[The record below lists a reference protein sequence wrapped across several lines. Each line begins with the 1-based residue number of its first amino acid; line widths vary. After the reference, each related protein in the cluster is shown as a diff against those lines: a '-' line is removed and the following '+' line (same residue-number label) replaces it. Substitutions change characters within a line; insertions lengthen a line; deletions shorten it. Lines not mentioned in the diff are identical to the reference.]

1 MANPLYTLR
10 SYSSGLLG
18 YGWTGYRLVGITPYL
33 GLAGLSALIGMYLS
47 KLDRAF
53 AARRPVTATAANRWQ
68 EKWHKR
74 MEQELLS
81 DLYKQMARIRRF
93 EEEAARLY
101 TEKKIGGFLHLY
113 IGQEAVAVGA
123 LSVLQKNDYVMT
135 AYRCHGHYL
144 ARGGSARAGMA
155 ELLGKET
162 GCAKGRGGSMH
173 FYDVENRFM
182 GGWGIVGAQVPL
194 AAGLAFAEKYKGS
207 DGVAIVFLGDGAINI
222 GSFHEGLALSAL
234 WKIPVIFVIENN
246 QFAMGTPL
254 EKTAPTDDLS
264 IRALAY
270 PMARE
275 TVDGHDIF
283 AVRETIFAAAKRAR
297 EQQLPTLVEAKTY
310 RYRGH
315 SMADPAKYRT
325 SQDVDAW
332 KARDP
337 IKVLGETMESLGMK
351 ALREQIDQDVE
362 DEMQDAVRFAED
374 SPFPAPETA
383 LDYTYV

>member
-1 MANPLYTLR
+1 
-10 SYSSGLLG
+10 
-18 YGWTGYRLVGITPYL
+18 
-33 GLAGLSALIGMYLS
+33 
-47 KLDRAF
+47 
-53 AARRPVTATAANRWQ
+53 
-68 EKWHKR
+68 

-81 DLYKQMARIRRF
+81 DLYRKMARIRRF

-123 LSVLQKNDYVMT
+123 LSVLQDNDYVMT

-155 ELLGKET
+155 ELMGKET

-173 FYDVENRFM
+173 FYDIQRRFM
-182 GGWGIVGAQVPL
+182 GGWGIVGAQVPV
-194 AAGLAFAEKYKGS
+194 AAGLAFAEKYMGS
-207 DGVAIVFLGDGAINI
+207 DGIAIVFLGDGAINI

-234 WKIPVIFVIENN
+234 WKLPTIFVIENN

-254 EKTAPTDDLS
+254 EKTAAVDDLS

-283 AVRETIFAAAKRAR
+283 AVRATIHAAAKRAR
-297 EQQLPTLVEAKTY
+297 EQHLPTLVEAKTY

-337 IKVLGETMESLGMK
+337 IKVLGETMDALGMK
-351 ALREQIDQDVE
+351 GVREGIDQEIE
-362 DEMQDAVRFAED
+362 DEMQDAVRFAEE
-374 SPFPAPETA
+374 SSFPAPETA

>member
-1 MANPLYTLR
+1 
-10 SYSSGLLG
+10 
-18 YGWTGYRLVGITPYL
+18 
-33 GLAGLSALIGMYLS
+33 
-47 KLDRAF
+47 
-53 AARRPVTATAANRWQ
+53 
-68 EKWHKR
+68 

-123 LSVLQKNDYVMT
+123 ISVLQPNDYVMT

-144 ARGGSARAGMA
+144 ARGGSSRAGMA
-155 ELLGKET
+155 ELMGKDT
-162 GCAKGRGGSMH
+162 GCARGRGGSMH
-173 FYDVENRFM
+173 FFDIERRFM
-182 GGWGIVGAQVPL
+182 GGWGIVGAQVPV

-207 DGVAIVFLGDGAINI
+207 DGVSIVFLGDGAINI
-222 GSFHEGLALSAL
+222 GSFHEGLSLSAL
-234 WKIPVIFVIENN
+234 WKLPVIFVIENN

-283 AVRETIFAAAKRAR
+283 AVRETIYAAAKRAR
-297 EQQLPTLVEAKTY
+297 EHNLPTLVEAKTY

-325 SQDVDAW
+325 SQDVEAW

-351 ALREQIDQDVE
+351 ALREEIDQE
-362 DEMQDAVRFAED
+362 IENEIQDAVRFAEE

-383 LDYTYV
+383 MDYTYV